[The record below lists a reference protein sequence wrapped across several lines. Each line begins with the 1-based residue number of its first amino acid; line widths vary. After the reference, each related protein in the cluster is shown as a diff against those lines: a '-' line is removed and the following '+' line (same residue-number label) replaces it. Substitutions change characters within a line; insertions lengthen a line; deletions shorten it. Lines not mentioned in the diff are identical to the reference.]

1 LPYRKFHE
9 RTATRHDRHAK
20 ATGHAI
26 TTHQFAFVSSGERYN
41 YIHSVC
47 QQRFNGISFPLK
59 KGNRDDGNACGRTL
73 GKEKREDSEQTKRSN
88 VIAGAPLYPLRDYFP
103 P

>member
-1 LPYRKFHE
+1 MKE
-9 RTATRHDRHAK
+9 TATRHDRHAK

-73 GKEKREDSEQTKRSN
+73 WEKKSATSTLSKRKGVGVN
-88 VIAGAPLYPLRDYFP
+88 
-103 P
+103 